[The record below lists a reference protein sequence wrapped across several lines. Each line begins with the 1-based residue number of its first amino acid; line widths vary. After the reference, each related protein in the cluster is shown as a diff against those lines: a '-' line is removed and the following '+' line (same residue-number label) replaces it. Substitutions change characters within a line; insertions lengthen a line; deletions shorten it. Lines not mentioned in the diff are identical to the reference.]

1 MSFLTSTSHQLEQV
15 SVDPLKTNYK
25 KQKTPSLW
33 KGFFCVDIYLFDMEM
48 RLTEILHELQYKEFC
63 NFVNENKLD
72 SENSILKEFV
82 IPSRLKKIWSF
93 LTELKDLVKVKLTDM
108 VKLFMNKL
116 VFKFFAKIKFSMKY
130 LFGLVKKGFKAYKE
144 VIKAIGEYVAST
156 KVGKWTE
163 EKLKDLD
170 AFLAKHPKT
179 KRMAGFAVAGI
190 LIYIWLNMT
199 FTGNAD
205 YDFDMA
211 DMLLALAGGFTL
223 STLFAGPDGM
233 ALLML
238 FATGVIGL
246 SFPWPG
252 PQSFQFV
259 GAVLYGSA
267 KLVGQKLRK
276 DK

>member
-1 MSFLTSTSHQLEQV
+1 MSQLKLTDL
-15 SVDPLKTNYK
+15 
-25 KQKTPSLW
+25 
-33 KGFFCVDIYLFDMEM
+33 
-48 RLTEILHELQYKEFC
+48 LTEIQYDEFVS
-63 NFVNENKLD
+63 FVREHKLD
-72 SENSILKEFV
+72 EDCSILNELG
-82 IPSRLKKIWSF
+82 IPKRLKKIWGF
-93 LTELKDLVKVKLTDM
+93 IKELASKVSLKLVDLVK
-108 VKLFMNKL
+108 LFLDKT
-116 VFKFFAKIKFSMKY
+116 VFKFFAKIKFSMEW
-130 LFGLVKKGFKAYKE
+130 LFKLVKKGFKAYQA
-144 VIKAIGEYVAST
+144 VIKAIGDYIAST

-179 KRMAGFAVAGI
+179 KRIAGMAVAGI

-205 YDFDMA
+205 YDFDMT
-211 DMLLALAGGFTL
+211 DMILALGGGFTL

-233 ALLML
+233 ALLTL
-238 FATGVIGL
+238 FATGLIGL

-252 PQSFQFV
+252 PQHFQFI

-267 KLVGQKLRK
+267 KLVGKKLRK

>member
-1 MSFLTSTSHQLEQV
+1 
-15 SVDPLKTNYK
+15 
-25 KQKTPSLW
+25 
-33 KGFFCVDIYLFDMEM
+33 MES
-48 RLTEILHELQYKEFC
+48 LTEILHDLQYEDFC
-63 NFVNENKLD
+63 QFVKENKLD
-72 SENSILKEFV
+72 SEECKLNEFV

-93 LTELKDLVKVKLTDM
+93 LTELKDLVKVKIADL
-108 VKLFMNKL
+108 VKLFLNKV

-130 LFGLVKKGFKAYKE
+130 LFNLVKKGFKAYKE
-144 VIKAIGEYVAST
+144 VIKAIGDYLANT

-179 KRMAGFAVAGI
+179 KRIAGMAVAGI

-205 YDFDMA
+205 YDFDMG
-211 DMLLALAGGFTL
+211 DMILALAGGFTL
-223 STLFAGPDGM
+223 STLFAGPEGM
-233 ALLML
+233 ALLTL

-252 PQSFQFV
+252 PQHLQFV

-276 DK
+276 DKSNK

>member
-1 MSFLTSTSHQLEQV
+1 MNTTLSDIVYEIQYDEFSKFIKENDLTNEKIVL
-15 SVDPLKTNYK
+15 N
-25 KQKTPSLW
+25 
-33 KGFFCVDIYLFDMEM
+33 
-48 RLTEILHELQYKEFC
+48 EI
-63 NFVNENKLD
+63 
-72 SENSILKEFV
+72 V
-82 IPSRLKKIWSF
+82 IPGRLKKIWSF
-93 LTELKDLVKVKLTDM
+93 LIELKDLIKVKIADLA
-108 VKLFMNKL
+108 KLFLKKV
-116 VFKFFAKIKFSMKY
+116 VFKFFAKIKFSMSY
-130 LFGLVKKGFKAYKE
+130 LFGLVKKGFKAYKD
-144 VIKAIGEYVAST
+144 VIKAIGDYASKT
-156 KVGKWTE
+156 KVGRWTE
-163 EKLKDLD
+163 DKLKDLD

-179 KRMAGFAVAGI
+179 KRIAGMAVAGI

-205 YDFDMA
+205 YDFDMG

-233 ALLML
+233 ALLLL

-259 GAVLYGSA
+259 GAVIYGSA

-276 DK
+276 DKT

>member
-1 MSFLTSTSHQLEQV
+1 MKL
-15 SVDPLKTNYK
+15 
-25 KQKTPSLW
+25 
-33 KGFFCVDIYLFDMEM
+33 GDILS
-48 RLTEILHELQYKEFC
+48 ELQYNEFC
-63 NFVNENKLD
+63 KFVEEYKLNTD
-72 SENSILKEFV
+72 DVILKEFV

-93 LTELKDLVKVKLTDM
+93 LNELKDLVKVKFKDL

-116 VFKFFAKIKFSMKY
+116 VFKFFAKIKFSITY
-130 LFGLVKKGFKAYKE
+130 LFNLVKKGFKAYKE
-144 VIKAIGEYVAST
+144 VIKAIGEYVAKT

-163 EKLKDLD
+163 DKLKDLD

-205 YDFDMA
+205 YDFDMG
-211 DMLLALAGGFTL
+211 DMLLALGGGFTL

-238 FATGVIGL
+238 FATGVVGL

-252 PQSFQFV
+252 PQSIQFV